1 MLNTNIAPQMLCF
14 PRTRQECVVCRRPIE
29 LSYQEKDTWKSYHQP
44 MVLRAGSDQVVAA
57 KQYLAGDALVHS
69 CCWEVTWNALG
80 CPSLDQASFANF
92 VRHLVFLGP
101 FASRTPFDC
110 ETHDVDHE
118 LCADPPTKLRIEYED
133 EQEVRG
139 ILSSPSARETLRWLE
154 RGPEI
159 VLIEE
164 LRKKDSFLAYCL
176 RKAIPYSLANE
187 TTVNVKPQLSKVI
200 QTLKASDSSRLPKTY
215 NLWTAWNNIL
225 SVLDAM
231 KNSPPPLRM
240 SSNPDIGLLAIVKFR
255 VPAEKCHRL
264 TFSFTNLLPNPS
276 VSSLVL
282 SGIGWDGK
290 MLGSGAYKFHLTV
303 SSLKGIHLARFNGDR
318 VTAIRVKDGERWSY
332 WYGTPQFGT
341 DDMEHEW
348 ENPNKD
354 LIFNFDVCKHGSYS
368 IFLD

>member
-1 MLNTNIAPQMLCF
+1 MA
-14 PRTRQECVVCRRPIE
+14 
-29 LSYQEKDTWKSYHQP
+29 
-44 MVLRAGSDQVVAA
+44 LRAGSDQVVAA
-57 KQYLAGDALVHS
+57 QQYLAGNALVHS

-80 CPSLDQASFANF
+80 CPSLNQGSFDNF
-92 VRHLVFLGP
+92 VRHLVLLGP

-110 ETHDVDHE
+110 ETQDVDHE
-118 LCADPPTKLRIEYED
+118 LWTDPPTRLRIEFED

-154 RGPEI
+154 QDPEV
-159 VLIEE
+159 VLIED
-164 LRKKDSFLAYCL
+164 LRKKDKFLAYCL
-176 RKAIPYSLANE
+176 RKAMPYSLVNE
-187 TTVNVKPQLSKVI
+187 TTVDVKSQLSKVI
-200 QTLKASDSSRLPKTY
+200 QNLKASDSSRLPKTY

-231 KNSPPPLRM
+231 KNSPPPLRV
-240 SSNPDIGLLAIVKFR
+240 SSNPAFGGLLAVVKFR

-276 VSSLVL
+276 VSMLGL

-290 MLGSGAYKFHLTV
+290 IVGSGAYNFHVTV
-303 SSLKGIHLARFNGDR
+303 SSLKGIHLARAGGGQ
-318 VTAIRVKDGERWSY
+318 VTAIRVKDGEQWSS
-332 WYGTPQFGT
+332 WYGTPRFGT

-354 LIFNFDVCKHGSYS
+354 LIFNFDINVKYLMGIGIKSRVSGSPA
-368 IFLD
+368 